1 MDLVRVF
8 LVVSCFYVFYIKK
21 KKQKSHELYAKNI
34 VDRCAMAE
42 FGI

>member
-1 MDLVRVF
+1 MDLVRVV
-8 LVVSCFYVFYIKK
+8 LVVSCFYVFYIK